1 MYLSMMAIP
10 RETAKT
16 CTLLHQHPVPERAR
30 EARVVRAENT
40 HKHIHT
46 HTPTYCKDTNA
57 TLTSSRHSDIAVHN
71 EIDKTENQ
79 KPNRRV
85 AGYNTATVT
94 LCG

>member
-1 MYLSMMAIP
+1 MMAIP

-46 HTPTYCKDTNA
+46 HTHQRIAKIQTLRSRVHA
-57 TLTSSRHSDIAVHN
+57 TAILQYIMKWTKLKIR
-71 EIDKTENQ
+71 NQ
-79 KPNRRV
+79 
-85 AGYNTATVT
+85 TDE
-94 LCG
+94 